1 MRDSSIAFA
10 TEEFIKET
18 LSVALQILTD
28 EEDGDEEEDIACM
41 LVERDRSVVR
51 MAEVT
56 NARDGIE

>member
-1 MRDSSIAFA
+1 MAFA

-28 EEDGDEEEDIACM
+28 EEDGEEEEDIACI

-51 MAEVT
+51 MADVT